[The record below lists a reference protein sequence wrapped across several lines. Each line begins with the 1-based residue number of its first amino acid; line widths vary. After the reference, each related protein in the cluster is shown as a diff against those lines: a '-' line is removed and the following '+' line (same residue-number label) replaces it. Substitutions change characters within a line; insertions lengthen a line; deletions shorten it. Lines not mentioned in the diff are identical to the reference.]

1 MTFLQKRL
9 LPPIPRRVYWDKY
22 VPHPISRKR
31 KKRKT
36 INIIPHLAPILVT
49 DNRSKKKIKK
59 KIIWSRKD

>member
-9 LPPIPRRVYWDKY
+9 LPPMPRRVYLDKY

-36 INIIPHLAPILVT
+36 INIIPHLAPIPVK
-49 DNRSKKKIKK
+49 DNRSTMKI
-59 KIIWSRKD
+59 